1 MARSSGGRTQEVS
14 PRVGQRSTSVG
25 AVAGRAF
32 LALLVVASTLA
43 VGATRATADP
53 GDDATT
59 TPAIAK
65 SAEVAAGPHAGS
77 TTTAGAGDTVDWT
90 IAYDGD
96 AGYDAD
102 GVTIEDP
109 VTGPVAEEVVQD
121 TWLGVVRGIERFEGR
136 SSVKTWLFR
145 ILVFRARSAGSHEHR
160 NLPLDDADPLE
171 DRFGPG
177 GAWSTPPTLW
187 SDTVDDRLAAEDLVR
202 RVRTHLPELPEAQRR
217 VLVLRDVEGLDADD
231 VCEVLGLTA
240 GNQRVLLHRARTRL
254 RAVLEAE
261 LAATGEG

>member
-1 MARSSGGRTQEVS
+1 
-14 PRVGQRSTSVG
+14 VG
-25 AVAGRAF
+25 ADPDGALL
-32 LALLVVASTLA
+32 LALQGGDEAAFATLVRRYHTRLLRLA
-43 VGATRATADP
+43 ETMVPSRA
-53 GDDATT
+53 
-59 TPAIAK
+59 
-65 SAEVAAGPHAGS
+65 
-77 TTTAGAGDTVDWT
+77 
-90 IAYDGD
+90 
-96 AGYDAD
+96 
-102 GVTIEDP
+102 
-109 VTGPVAEEVVQD
+109 VAEEVVQD